1 MRFGTHSGRWL
12 IKPVALA
19 LGWMALAGVLYSQS
33 GSRGTPV
40 VVPPANSSS
49 TRPGYT
55 DPNVFSANM
64 GRDLFRDDDPNMRVM
79 RQNARRDD
87 MKKRMEQNA
96 TRLLRLTAELRNDLQ
111 TREPTQDDG
120 KRLDEIAKL
129 AHAVRE
135 QMKQ

>member
-1 MRFGTHSGRWL
+1 MLPNFNGDRRRLT
-12 IKPVALA
+12 VTLA
-19 LGWMALAGVLYSQS
+19 LTLLYVGVSATAHGQ
-33 GSRGTPV
+33 GSNTTRNTPST
-40 VVPPANSSS
+40 ASSS
-49 TRPGYT
+49 GIGIDRIDG
-55 DPNVFSANM
+55 AN
-64 GRDLFRDDDPNMRVM
+64 GTSSRDLRYDEPQNLRVM

-87 MKKRMEQNA
+87 IKKRMEENA

-111 TREPTQDDG
+111 TREPTEADS